1 MSHTHN
7 FYTITHR
14 LFLFSGDGGV
24 LGIFWRKNEKF
35 EQIILFYP
43 AINYQCE
50 KNLTQHKTQGQSPGM
65 CLTDFFLVTNNI
77 SLYEILCEIITFCI
91 GELAYEKLNV
101 FENCIVYQTTNWLDV
116 MFSSSLKTL
125 CTYNWQ
131 IIIIQT
137 KWIAKRKK
145 GFKTILQFIYWNDQS
160 DESKKLYVNQPASS
174 HCDWIDNYY
183 KELLSEI
190 ISQKMF
196 VLGKSMEI
204 WQITH

>member
-1 MSHTHN
+1 MNWWTQCYMNHYRIFEKFTWQLKWVYVAYTQFLHN
-7 FYTITHR
+7 YTPTIFI
-14 LFLFSGDGGV
+14 LGGWGSAGNI
-24 LGIFWRKNEKF
+24 LKKKNEKF

-160 DESKKLYVNQPASS
+160 DESKKL
-174 HCDWIDNYY
+174 
-183 KELLSEI
+183 
-190 ISQKMF
+190 
-196 VLGKSMEI
+196 
-204 WQITH
+204 